1 MLDWTFVVSRGHG
14 FFLPFVP
21 FFLCRARGERGAG
34 GVDGVFPRW
43 CFAIGSSS
51 PSRPEGAFTVVSSPT
66 KPASSGLVGLVPD
79 GGCLTV
85 FEIGSSLLW
94 FGLETDDGCLIVLL
108 VFWLSCLYFG

>member
-1 MLDWTFVVSRGHG
+1 MYL
-14 FFLPFVP
+14 
-21 FFLCRARGERGAG
+21 FLCRGRGEGGAG

-79 GGCLTV
+79 RGCLIV
-85 FEIGSSLLW
+85 SQLRGCLLCL
-94 FGLETDDGCLIVLL
+94 GLETGEGCLIVLL
-108 VFWLSCLYFG
+108 FFA

>member
-1 MLDWTFVVSRGHG
+1 MYL
-14 FFLPFVP
+14 
-21 FFLCRARGERGAG
+21 FLCKGRGEGGLRE

-79 GGCLTV
+79 GGCLIV
-85 FEIGSSLLW
+85 FQLRGCLLW
-94 FGLETDDGCLIVLL
+94 LGLETGAGCLIVLL
-108 VFWLSCLYFG
+108 FFA